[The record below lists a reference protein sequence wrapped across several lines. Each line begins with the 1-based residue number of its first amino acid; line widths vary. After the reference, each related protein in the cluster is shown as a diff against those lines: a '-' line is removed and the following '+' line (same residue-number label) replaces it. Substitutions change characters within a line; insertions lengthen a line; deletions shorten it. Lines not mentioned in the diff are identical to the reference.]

1 MKGLWHRMWAV
12 LLAAVLAACGGV
24 GTDGTGESSVH
35 IGMATG
41 LADDSVTV
49 NDVVYERGGAVVTD
63 AFDQVLGGDALRL
76 GMWLE
81 VTGTV
86 DEVTGRAVAQS
97 IRVRP
102 ALRGQVSAV
111 DGAGLTL
118 TVLES
123 TVRYDNVATVIDG
136 ADSAALLAPGDV
148 VEVHGPLGA
157 SAGNV
162 EASRIERLSA
172 APTPQRPFELRGRVS
187 SLDAAARTLTVGRQ
201 AVRYD
206 TATLALRQALAN
218 GQVVRVTAG
227 APPVAGLAWRVE
239 RMSSDQPL
247 PDNLGFVYAEGV
259 TTDWVTGP
267 TFAIEGVSVDATT
280 ANGRGAV
287 TANGQ
292 RVAVI
297 GSLASGA
304 IRAKSVAR
312 SVPGQPV
319 VFVLS
324 GALASYVSVADFRVR
339 GVGIDASAATFVGGT
354 AAELSDG
361 RRVRVVGSVSGRRL
375 IATRVEFL

>member
-1 MKGLWHRMWAV
+1 V

-41 LADDSVTV
+41 LADDTVTV

-102 ALRGQVSAV
+102 AMRGRVSAV

-162 EASRIERLSA
+162 EASRIERLSV

-187 SLDAAARTLTVGRQ
+187 RLDAAARTLTVGRQ

-206 TATLALRQALAN
+206 TAALALRQALAN

-227 APPVAGLAWRVE
+227 APPVAGQAWRVE

-312 SVPGQPV
+312 SLPGQPV

-324 GALASYVSVADFRVR
+324 GALASFVSVADFRVR

-375 IATRVEFL
+375 IATRLEFL

>member
-1 MKGLWHRMWAV
+1 
-12 LLAAVLAACGGV
+12 
-24 GTDGTGESSVH
+24 
-35 IGMATG
+35 
-41 LADDSVTV
+41 
-49 NDVVYERGGAVVTD
+49 
-63 AFDQVLGGDALRL
+63 
-76 GMWLE
+76 
-81 VTGTV
+81 
-86 DEVTGRAVAQS
+86 
-97 IRVRP
+97 
-102 ALRGQVSAV
+102 
-111 DGAGLTL
+111 
-118 TVLES
+118 
-123 TVRYDNVATVIDG
+123 
-136 ADSAALLAPGDV
+136 
-148 VEVHGPLGA
+148 
-157 SAGNV
+157 
-162 EASRIERLSA
+162 
-172 APTPQRPFELRGRVS
+172 
-187 SLDAAARTLTVGRQ
+187 
-201 AVRYD
+201 
-206 TATLALRQALAN
+206 
-218 GQVVRVTAG
+218 
-227 APPVAGLAWRVE
+227 
-239 RMSSDQPL
+239 MSSDQPL

-267 TFAIEGVSVDATT
+267 TFAIEGVSVNATT

-297 GSLASGA
+297 GALASGA

>member
-1 MKGLWHRMWAV
+1 MTWS
-12 LLAAVLAACGGV
+12 
-24 GTDGTGESSVH
+24 TS
-35 IGMATG
+35 
-41 LADDSVTV
+41 
-49 NDVVYERGGAVVTD
+49 
-63 AFDQVLGGDALRL
+63 
-76 GMWLE
+76 
-81 VTGTV
+81 
-86 DEVTGRAVAQS
+86 AVAQS

-102 ALRGQVSAV
+102 AVRGRVSAV

-136 ADSAALLAPGDV
+136 ADSAAVLAPGDV

-162 EASRIERLSA
+162 EASRIERLSV
-172 APTPQRPFELRGRVS
+172 APTLQRPFELRGRVS
-187 SLDAAARTLTVGRQ
+187 RLDAAARTLTVGRQ
-201 AVRYD
+201 VVRYD
-206 TATLALRQALAN
+206 TAALALRQALAN

-227 APPVAGLAWRVE
+227 APPVAGQAWRVE

-267 TFAIEGVSVDATT
+267 TFAIEGVSVNATT

-297 GSLASGA
+297 GALASGA